1 MAVKRREPPWNRH
14 FAQDPVWG
22 RTAMVRGGVPV
33 DRQIIQLLYVVAF
46 LCVLS

>member
-1 MAVKRREPPWNRH
+1 VAVERRELPWNRH
-14 FAQDPVWG
+14 LAQDPVWG
-22 RTAMVRGGVPV
+22 RTATVRSGVPV